1 MAEHACNDDDI
12 RDFVTQM
19 HDKRTFLATK
29 MSSTTNKT
37 NIAVCGRS

>member
-1 MAEHACNDDDI
+1 MGEHACNDDDI
-12 RDFVTQM
+12 RFCYWM

-29 MSSTTNKT
+29 MSSSTNKT